1 MVKTSMLNSK
11 KKEKLHINLGS
22 RKCMSQEKGQVC
34 KVENLAGDILSYAV
48 WSQLVTQEPG

>member
-1 MVKTSMLNSK
+1 MLNSK